1 MEEEAC
7 PSCFGVG
14 TIVCINC
21 KGDGLAI
28 PVMLDK
34 KVSRDP
40 VSEGREGGKRGVG
53 GWTAM
58 LEAKKAKRANQ
69 LILPL
74 TLHTHTQGIAAGRIR
89 YGVMG

>member
-28 PVMLDK
+28 PTMLDK

-40 VSEGREGGKRGVG
+40 VREWGEEGGREGGWLG
-53 GWTAM
+53 GWIARR
-58 LEAKKAKRANQ
+58 EARQIKSQQINS
-69 LILPL
+69 LSLFL
-74 TLHTHTQGIAAGRIR
+74 YT
-89 YGVMG
+89 